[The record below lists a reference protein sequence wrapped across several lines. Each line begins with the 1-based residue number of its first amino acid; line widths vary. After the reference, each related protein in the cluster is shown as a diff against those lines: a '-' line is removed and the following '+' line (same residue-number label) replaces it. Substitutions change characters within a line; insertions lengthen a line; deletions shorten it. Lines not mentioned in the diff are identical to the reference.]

1 MPTQFMSMSSKALN
15 RFHDFHLVLGDAKQQ
30 QSRRPIHI
38 GVMVYLANEC
48 CPGEQHCGR
57 NVILNCSIYRLAL
70 VQTYKVAPFLCS
82 KEVCRIFQTHVMTS
96 HTPQPDQNHRDQ
108 NHDAA
113 FCACAMG
120 EATPPDCTEEIGYFY
135 FKRLTMSPFLTWVT
149 QVRLPFSKGYLTPES
164 ILNPVFYGQ
173 NCGRAHICSMLM
185 LVK

>member
-1 MPTQFMSMSSKALN
+1 MPVLILMPTQFMSMSSKALN

-38 GVMVYLANEC
+38 GIMVYLANEC

-113 FCACAMG
+113 FYIMRVRDG
-120 EATPPDCTEEIGYFY
+120 RGYTTRFY
-135 FKRLTMSPFLTWVT
+135 RGNWLLLF
-149 QVRLPFSKGYLTPES
+149 
-164 ILNPVFYGQ
+164 
-173 NCGRAHICSMLM
+173 
-185 LVK
+185 